1 MCVRLVTYFTTQ
13 KIPVEK
19 KKRRH
24 EYTRT
29 QGEEPLSKSWKD
41 FQCIYNLASIS
52 RQEEEEWPGFSS
64 HTTPSCSSFSLS
76 LNLPGEEKRI
86 KMENEREGKMEDV
99 RFRFCPP
106 SQTLLT

>member
-13 KIPVEK
+13 KIPFEK

-24 EYTRT
+24 EDTRRR
-29 QGEEPLSKSWKD
+29 EPLSKSWKD

-64 HTTPSCSSFSLS
+64 HTTPSCSSLSLS
-76 LNLPGEEKRI
+76 TCLVKKKG
-86 KMENEREGKMEDV
+86 
-99 RFRFCPP
+99 
-106 SQTLLT
+106 